1 MKDQT
6 GVIQVSSIFTILLL
20 GRVVYVVK
28 KGKLQNPLPSDN
40 MKNNRVD
47 AILISNITVLEK
59 QTKNDAKLW
68 QIRHH
73 NKMNIEFR

>member
-1 MKDQT
+1 M
-6 GVIQVSSIFTILLL
+6 
-20 GRVVYVVK
+20 VK

-47 AILISNITVLEK
+47 AILISNITVLEN

-73 NKMNIEFR
+73 NKMNIEFK